1 MFITTRTDYEFITN
15 RYGAVAQWFEWYVGP
30 VAECKGDQTLKQ
42 SEMISLQN
50 QTQQMEFSKQ
60 LMGVFEKQYGDQKEV
75 LDYLKAKMQP
85 MIDNPTGYSEKALA
99 AMRTSATDNL
109 SASYQNAQKALQA
122 DRFAGGGR
130 DLPSGVDAQLNAA
143 LLQSE
148 ATDKAGAQN
157 NITLEDENLKQGNYW
172 NAINVLNGVGAQF
185 NPQSYAGAST
195 GASSAS
201 SSAGDA
207 TANIGKAYKE
217 SQKSQLLG
225 ALGGLASTGM
235 SLFGAG
241 CWVAA
246 AAFDEDFET
255 GPNTNLVRAWL
266 WTTWIENWYAK
277 PVLWLYS
284 KIGRWVAKQ
293 RLLVWALKPL
303 FELALYKARQK

>member
-109 SASYQNAQKALQA
+109 SASYQNAQKALNA
-122 DRFAGGGR
+122 NRFAGGSR
-130 DLPSGVDAQLNAA
+130 DLPSGVDDQLNAA

-157 NITLEDENLKQGNYW
+157 NITLQDENLKQGNYW
-172 NAINVLNGVGAQF
+172 NSINVLNGVGAMF
-185 NPQSYAGAST
+185 NPQSYAGASSS
-195 GASSAS
+195 ASGAS
-201 SSAGDA
+201 SSAGEA
-207 TANIGKAYKE
+207 TANLGTAYKQ
-217 SQKSQLLG
+217 SQNSGIMGLI
-225 ALGGLASTGM
+225 GGLAGGAMSMGT
-235 SLFGAG
+235 SLFGG
-241 CWVAA
+241 
-246 AAFDEDFET
+246 
-255 GPNTNLVRAWL
+255 GG
-266 WTTWIENWYAK
+266 K
-277 PVLWLYS
+277 
-284 KIGRWVAKQ
+284 K
-293 RLLVWALKPL
+293 
-303 FELALYKARQK
+303 